1 MGLRI
6 RVVWIGPLASSGCG
20 LVICRVRVCGLELP
34 GWAAHAAA
42 ENLVDW
48 CGDCTRGYREGQFHI
63 VGAVGKK

>member
-6 RVVWIGPLASSGCG
+6 LICRIGPLASPGCG
-20 LVICRVRVCGLELP
+20 LVMCRVRVCGLELP

-48 CGDCTRGYREGQFHI
+48 CGECTREQREGQFHI
-63 VGAVGKK
+63 VGAVHKK